1 MGCPH
6 RHPIAIVKS
15 LRLRS
20 LDGFHPQSRSNSE
33 MMILKLIEYD
43 STFGWWSKRQSENID
58 IYIYIHMYSS
68 NYSIY
73 SPRKIVKRT
82 TSYWNSGAFDIPSGK
97 HLHNYGTS
105 PVLMGKST
113 ISMAIF
119 WGPSTATRLLLGS
132 CRLRTSSDSAVGH
145 LRRVLLHD
153 DVLNTFM
160 KLLCVYIY
168 THSYYTILYYTYNTI

>member
-1 MGCPH
+1 MVSIPKADPTV
-6 RHPIAIVKS
+6 R
-15 LRLRS
+15 
-20 LDGFHPQSRSNSE
+20 
-33 MMILKLIEYD
+33 
-43 STFGWWSKRQSENID
+43 WWSSSWSSMIQHSGDDPNAKVRIS
-58 IYIYIHMYSS
+58 IYIYIHIHMYSS

-145 LRRVLLHD
+145 LRRVLLND